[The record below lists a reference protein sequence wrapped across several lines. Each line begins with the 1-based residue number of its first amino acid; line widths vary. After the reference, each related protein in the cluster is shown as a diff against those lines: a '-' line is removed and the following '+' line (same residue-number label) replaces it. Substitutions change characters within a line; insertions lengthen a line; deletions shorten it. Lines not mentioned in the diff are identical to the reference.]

1 MKNIYLRKDGRYEGR
16 FSDIRSKKIHYFY
29 GKTVNEVE
37 RKILE
42 YKVSQDHADTCLTV
56 KTLFWK
62 WLETSKFRL
71 KGSTVSNYIC
81 KAESHILPAFG
92 NVPADKLDASLLHK
106 FIVEKLNSGLSSN
119 YVADIVILLKSIMKF
134 AVNQYNIR
142 NRIAE
147 VVLPKRKKTEV
158 ALLSR
163 SQQVNLQKYIN
174 ADQSLTSLGVA
185 LSLFTG
191 LRIGELCALKWKDV
205 DLSNKTVSISKT
217 IQRIRT
223 DFGTKL
229 VITEPKSN
237 SSVREIPVPEC
248 IMPILKKFSAD
259 KECYLLSGTSKP
271 VEPRVMQYR
280 FQKLLEKAKLP
291 SIHFHA
297 LRHMFATNCVEMGF
311 DVKSL
316 SEILGHS
323 GVEITLNRYVHSSLE
338 RKKQFMKKLKFAE

>member
-1 MKNIYLRKDGRYEGR
+1 M
-16 FSDIRSKKIHYFY
+16 
-29 GKTVNEVE
+29 
-37 RKILE
+37 
-42 YKVSQDHADTCLTV
+42 
-56 KTLFWK
+56 
-62 WLETSKFRL
+62 
-71 KGSTVSNYIC
+71 
-81 KAESHILPAFG
+81 
-92 NVPADKLDASLLHK
+92 
-106 FIVEKLNSGLSSN
+106 
-119 YVADIVILLKSIMKF
+119 
-134 AVNQYNIR
+134 
-142 NRIAE
+142 
-147 VVLPKRKKTEV
+147 
-158 ALLSR
+158 
-163 SQQVNLQKYIN
+163 
-174 ADQSLTSLGVA
+174 A

-280 FQKLLEKAKLP
+280 FQKLLKKAKLP

>member
-1 MKNIYLRKDGRYEGR
+1 MENIYLRKDGRYEGR
-16 FSDIRSKKIHYFY
+16 FSNIRCKKIHYFY
-29 GKTVNEVE
+29 GKSINEVK
-37 RKILE
+37 RKMLE
-42 YKVSQDHADTCLTV
+42 YKEAQEHSDISLTV
-56 KTLFWK
+56 KTLFWE
-62 WLETSKFRL
+62 WLGTSKFRL
-71 KGSTVSNYIC
+71 KESTVSNYVC

-106 FIVEKLNSGLSSN
+106 FITEKLNGGLSSN

-134 AVNQYNIR
+134 AVNKYNIQ
-142 NRIAE
+142 NKIAE
-147 VVLPKRKKTEV
+147 VVLPKRKKAEV

-163 SQQVNLQKYIN
+163 SQQINLQKYIN
-174 ADQSLTSLGVA
+174 SVQDLTSLGVA

-191 LRIGELCALKWKDV
+191 LRIGELCALKWGNV
-205 DLSNKTVSISKT
+205 DLTKKTIFVNKT
-217 IQRIRT
+217 IQRIKA

-248 IMPILKKFSAD
+248 IMPMLKKFSAD
-259 KECYLLSGTSKP
+259 KECYLLSGKSKP

-280 FQKLLEKAKLP
+280 FQKLLKKAKLP

-338 RKKQFMKKLKFAE
+338 RKKQFMKKLKFAA